1 MKLKNIGVKKMKY
14 SIEINEVFKGVIK
27 DQEGNIIC
35 TMYGKDKEMIKTFLE
50 WEVNNGDK

>member
-1 MKLKNIGVKKMKY
+1 MKY

-35 TMYGKDKEMIKTFLE
+35 TMYGKDKE
-50 WEVNNGDK
+50 